1 MSQNVDTLESG
12 GGGLSQTTDI
22 LTLGREGVGELKD
35 RASIAVKYL
44 KLSIN

>member
-22 LTLGREGVGELKD
+22 LTLGREGVGELKY
-35 RASIAVKYL
+35 RVNIAVKCL
-44 KLSIN
+44 NFLIN